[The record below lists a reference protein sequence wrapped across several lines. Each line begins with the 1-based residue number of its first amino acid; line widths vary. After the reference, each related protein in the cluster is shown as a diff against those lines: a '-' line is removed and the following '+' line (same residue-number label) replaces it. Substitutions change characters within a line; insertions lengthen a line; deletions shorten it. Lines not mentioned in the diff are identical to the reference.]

1 MRSQAASLALITCI
15 FRACSASATAV
26 DGQQCTLDNDT
37 CLEQNMNKSKSSVDD
52 GDELSAPAVDDQM
65 MIQMYGVGQEVS
77 GAPNVQEGVRGVLR
91 QSVAY
96 METLEDEVKKDCK
109 NTHQLCSFWASVGEC
124 DGNPTYM
131 RKGCAVACRS
141 CDGKNGKDSDNISS
155 SSNANAE
162 IIKKQAVNDK
172 SRTYG
177 EVQTIEGTRAKEVQK
192 IVDDTPFYMLSVENA
207 KDCLNRHELCSYW
220 AVIGECN
227 KNKAYMKTN
236 CAPACRSCDML
247 DFDARCPVLSDE
259 VNPPIYQRGE
269 MHEMFVEIANGKFD
283 QYEPT
288 VHARPNVNVPTD
300 RDAVDVLVGDNMP
313 WVITF
318 DSFLTPEECDRLIKL
333 GYDKG
338 YERSK
343 DVGAKKFDGS
353 YDGYE
358 SKKRTSENAWCDKEC
373 DKDPVANAV
382 MNRITEVTGV
392 PKTNSEHFQIL
403 RYREGQFYRVH
414 HDYIG
419 HQKQRNSGP
428 RILTFF
434 LYLSDVE
441 EGGGTGFPSMNNL
454 TVVPKKGRALLWPS
468 VLSDDPSE
476 KDGITMHEAQP
487 VIKGTKFAANAW
499 LHLKNYRQAND
510 EGCA

>member
-1 MRSQAASLALITCI
+1 
-15 FRACSASATAV
+15 
-26 DGQQCTLDNDT
+26 
-37 CLEQNMNKSKSSVDD
+37 
-52 GDELSAPAVDDQM
+52 
-65 MIQMYGVGQEVS
+65 
-77 GAPNVQEGVRGVLR
+77 
-91 QSVAY
+91 
-96 METLEDEVKKDCK
+96 
-109 NTHQLCSFWASVGEC
+109 
-124 DGNPTYM
+124 
-131 RKGCAVACRS
+131 
-141 CDGKNGKDSDNISS
+141 
-155 SSNANAE
+155 
-162 IIKKQAVNDK
+162 
-172 SRTYG
+172 
-177 EVQTIEGTRAKEVQK
+177 
-192 IVDDTPFYMLSVENA
+192 
-207 KDCLNRHELCSYW
+207 
-220 AVIGECN
+220 
-227 KNKAYMKTN
+227 
-236 CAPACRSCDML
+236 
-247 DFDARCPVLSDE
+247 
-259 VNPPIYQRGE
+259 
-269 MHEMFVEIANGKFD
+269 
-283 QYEPT
+283 
-288 VHARPNVNVPTD
+288 
-300 RDAVDVLVGDNMP
+300 MP

-333 GYDKG
+333 GYDQG

-392 PKTNSEHFQIL
+392 PKANSEHFQIL

-419 HQKQRNSGP
+419 HQKVRNSGP

-476 KDGITMHEAQP
+476 RDGKTMHEAQP